1 MTGDAAGAITAER
14 DRLRLALA
22 EVKRQCKSLRQQLR
36 REQAEHLATHKR
48 LEALR
53 ALLPYRDGGV

>member
-22 EVKRQCKSLRQQLR
+22 EIKRQCKALRQDLR

-53 ALLPYRDGGV
+53 SELFGSNTP